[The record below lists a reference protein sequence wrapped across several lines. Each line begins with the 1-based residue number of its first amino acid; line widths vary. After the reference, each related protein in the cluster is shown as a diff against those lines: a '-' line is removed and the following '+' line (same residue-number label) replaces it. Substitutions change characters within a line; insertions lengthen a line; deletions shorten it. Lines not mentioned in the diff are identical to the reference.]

1 MTDATEQ
8 HLISPPDGGGWFG
21 RARDGGDAPMVL
33 YCFAH
38 AGGGGSFFQPWRE
51 LLEPEVDVRPVVL
64 PGRETR
70 ISEPP
75 VTSVTE
81 LVDPV
86 ARAIE
91 ADVAGRPGGD
101 YAVFGHSMGSV
112 VAYEVTRRLEAG
124 PGADPSCLVVSG
136 RRAPHLP
143 ARHEPLHVMPDDAFL
158 DAVVRLNGTP
168 DELLEHDDLIR
179 LLLPTMRADFTV
191 SETYREQPGTRLR
204 CPVAALTGDADPQ
217 ADLAEMA
224 GWRVTTTG
232 PFTLRVFRGDHFYLI
247 PAMHDVV
254 AAVRAT
260 LRRPAT
266 AARPT

>member
-1 MTDATEQ
+1 MTGATEQ
-8 HLISPPDGGGWFG
+8 PTAGQPAGGAWFG
-21 RARDGGDAPMVL
+21 RGRDGGDQDGEAPTVL

-51 LLEPEVDVRPVVL
+51 LLEPGVEVRPVVL

-81 LVDPV
+81 LVEPV

-91 ADVAGRPGGD
+91 ADVAGRAGD

-124 PGADPSCLVVSG
+124 PGPDPTCLFVSG

-143 ARHEPLHVMPDDAFL
+143 ARHEPLHVMPDEAFL
-158 DAVVRLNGTP
+158 DAVVQLNGTP

-191 SETYREQPGTRLR
+191 SETYREQPGGRLR

-217 ADLAEMA
+217 ADLEEMA

-232 PFTLRVFRGDHFYLI
+232 AFTLRVFRGDHFYLI
-247 PAMHDVV
+247 PAMSDVV

-260 LRRPAT
+260 LQRL
-266 AARPT
+266 AAAA